1 MVKKQDNVVNIEQLE
16 ENVKKQTE
24 YAKKNYSDFL
34 DMNRKMVEETLNAFD
49 TQVEMWLSMQLGY
62 LDMLQNIMGFR
73 PELKEF
79 GTFMNP
85 FTGHFEHMEE
95 LNKEFI
101 EMKKKKAEKM
111 AQSIRKY
118 HKKSVES
125 TLGAFDKY
133 CDMLSTP

>member
-1 MVKKQDNVVNIEQLE
+1 MVKKQDNVVKIEKLE

-24 YAKKNYSDFL
+24 YAKKSYADL
-34 DMNRKMVEETLNAFD
+34 MEMNKQIIEQTLSAFD

-62 LDMLQNIMGFR
+62 FDMLHHIMGYR
-73 PELKEF
+73 PDLSGF
-79 GTFMNP
+79 GKIMPP
-85 FTGHFEHMEE
+85 FSGHFEHIDE

-111 AQSIRKY
+111 AQSLRKY

-125 TLGAFDKY
+125 TLEAFDKY
-133 CDMLSTP
+133 CDLLSTP